1 MLRDTVTNRL
11 SIRHKL
17 VVGVTAIFLFMG
29 GDFLTTYYWVS
40 SLQERI
46 GYLETISRFEASVLE
61 MRRFEKNYLLY
72 GDVQSLRTVQ
82 YNAACARRLEEEQQ
96 TLFRRLSP
104 SGSLDKF
111 HDNLAEY
118 ARLIEQLLT
127 DSRGNDAPEVRNG
140 KEAEAIRQLGTEI
153 ADYAEHL
160 SSKKRM
166 SINETIQKTI
176 RLELASFILAGIG
189 IAFMGGFMFVKITG
203 PLKLLEESTRRIA
216 RGDFEPIENIPLE
229 KEVRDVFESLNRMA
243 RDLKRGEDQLVHS
256 KKLASLGTML
266 AGVAHE
272 INNPLSNISS
282 SCQLLLEELDI
293 PDREF
298 QELSLKT
305 ALEQVDK
312 ARNIVRTLLEFSRNR
327 EFQTERINLKDLVDR
342 TVMLLRGDLSGQIE
356 TVTRVDDTI
365 FVDVDAQRFQ
375 QALMNLISN
384 AIHAIEGPG
393 IVEII
398 AENGPDS
405 TVEIA
410 VRDSGR
416 GIPEEDLPHIFDPFF
431 STRDVG
437 EGTGLGLFVTHDI
450 VTSHM
455 GEIKI
460 DTAPG
465 KGSTVT
471 ISIPIKRQRDAKPTA
486 HTNH

>member
-1 MLRDTVTNRL
+1 MFPGKVTLSL
-11 SIRHKL
+11 SIRQKL

-29 GDFLTTYYWVS
+29 GDFLMTYYWVS

-82 YNAACARRLEEEQQ
+82 YNAARARRLQEDQE
-96 TLFRRLSP
+96 TLFQRLSE
-104 SGSLDKF
+104 SGSLEIF
-111 HDNLAEY
+111 HKNLSEY
-118 ARLIEQLLT
+118 ARLIEKLLT
-127 DSRGNDAPEVRNG
+127 VSKGNDAPPPPAQRG
-140 KEAEAIRQLGTEI
+140 KEAAAIRRLGTEI
-153 ADYAEHL
+153 ADYAEYL
-160 SSKKRM
+160 SSKKRK
-166 SINETIQKTI
+166 SINETIKKTI
-176 RLELASFILAGIG
+176 RLELVSFIVAWIG
-189 IAFMGGFMFVKITG
+189 IALMGGFMFVKITG
-203 PLKLLEESTRRIA
+203 PLKLLEESTRRIVK
-216 RGDFEPIENIPLE
+216 GEFEPIEDIPPE
-229 KEVRDVFESLNRMA
+229 KEVRAVFQSFNRMA
-243 RDLKRGEDQLVHS
+243 RELKQGEDQLVQS
-256 KKLASLGTML
+256 RKLASLGTML

-282 SCQLLLEELDI
+282 SCQLLLEELDD

-327 EFQTERINLKDLVDR
+327 EFQTERVNLKILVDR
-342 TVMLLRGDLSGQIE
+342 TVMLLKGDIPKQIE
-356 TVTRVDDTI
+356 IVTRVDDSI
-365 FVDVDAQRFQ
+365 FVDVDVQRIQ

-384 AIHAIEGPG
+384 AIHAIEGSG
-393 IVEII
+393 IVEITG
-398 AENGPDS
+398 ANGEDS

-410 VRDSGR
+410 VRDSGK

-455 GEIKI
+455 GKIKI

-465 KGSTVT
+465 QGSTIT
-471 ISIPIKRQRDAKPTA
+471 ISIPIKRPE
-486 HTNH
+486 